1 MTAFLCFFLKKSYFR
16 RELAFIFTA
25 FDVRAYG
32 QTEVYFRDNFP
43 ATFFRMNHFS
53 GS

>member
-1 MTAFLCFFLKKSYFR
+1 MTALLFFFLKKSSFR

-32 QTEVYFRDNFP
+32 QTEDYFRDNFP
-43 ATFFRMNHFS
+43 TTFFRMKHFS